1 MGHDLFVAA
10 LVGSAALAL
19 LWLLTRQALL
29 RAALARVLHQPALLV
44 PAAMSGALGLVFALL
59 GMPEAI
65 AEQPIATAAERL
77 ASLPTAL
84 IGFLAITVAL
94 AGQIGLLE
102 ALDAGL
108 PVDGHAFARGV
119 RRHAATALLARS
131 VAAALAWALWC
142 AVGPTRG
149 PLLVVWL
156 VPQLFVASSV
166 GIASAYPGRPFGA
179 VLAQARFAL
188 AKLGG
193 IGAPVIAQALFLFG
207 LGLARAR
214 FDALDVPLSG
224 HALGWSSLGY
234 NLFPQLRVG
243 ESVPAAVVATL
254 ASALASTVFVTAH
267 WLGVRHGYGA
277 ASFPAGRD
285 GPVAG

>member
-10 LVGSAALAL
+10 LVGSAAIAL
-19 LWLLTRQALL
+19 LWLLTRQALH
-29 RAALARVLHQPALLV
+29 RAALARVLRQPALLV

-65 AEQPIATAAERL
+65 AEQPFATAAERL
-77 ASLPTAL
+77 ASAPAAWL
-84 IGFLAITVAL
+84 GFLAITVAL

-102 ALDAGL
+102 ADDVGL
-108 PVDGHAFARGV
+108 PADGHAFASGV
-119 RRHAATALLARS
+119 RRHTATALLARS
-131 VAAALAWALWC
+131 VAAALGFALWC
-142 AVGPTRG
+142 AVGPTRD

-166 GIASAYPGRPFGA
+166 GIASEYPSRPLA
-179 VLAQARFAL
+179 AALAQLRFAL
-188 AKLGG
+188 AKLGS
-193 IGAPVIAQALFLFG
+193 IGAPVIAHALFLLG

-214 FDALDVPLSG
+214 FDALDVPLAG

-243 ESVPAAVVATL
+243 DSVPAAVVATL
-254 ASALASTVFVTAH
+254 ASAVASTVFLTAH

-277 ASFPAGRD
+277 SPPARGHA
-285 GPVAG
+285 GPDAG